1 MMSPSSLLLLTLASS
16 LTAVFA
22 QLPVTQIYHN
32 PHPGTWL
39 ENLAVRPN
47 GQILTTR
54 LDVPELYQVTPDPHN
69 PNPTLIYAFPSAL
82 STLGI
87 AELSATP
94 DVYAVLVGNFSLATI
109 SSQRGS
115 YSIWRVDMRP
125 SRPIVSKIADIPSA
139 VFPNGMVSLSAAEN
153 ALLVSD
159 STLGN
164 IWRFDLT
171 THTYEVVID
180 DSLMKKVS
188 PSVGEGVN
196 GIRLHGEY
204 LYFIN
209 SFGPFLA
216 RGPIYPNGTANG
228 KGNIVAYAP
237 DGEGS
242 FDDFTIDEDGTAYVA
257 TGVGNVITK
266 VTQEGVASVIA
277 GNLNS
282 SQIASPTSVAFGR
295 TEWDRWTIYVTTGG
309 GLEAPINGT
318 AVVGAQLVAVKLV

>member
-1 MMSPSSLLLLTLASS
+1 MSPSSLLLLTLASS
-16 LTAVFA
+16 LAVFA
-22 QLPVTQIYHN
+22 QLTVTQIYHN

-47 GQILTTR
+47 GQILATR
-54 LDVPELYQVTPDPHN
+54 LDIPELYQVTPDPHN
-69 PNPTLIYAFPSAL
+69 PKPTLIYAFPSTL
-82 STLGI
+82 GTLGI
-87 AELSATP
+87 AELPATP

-109 SSQRGS
+109 SSQPGS

-125 SRPIVSKIADIPSA
+125 SRPIVSKIVDITSA
-139 VFPNGMVSLSAAEN
+139 VFPNGMN

-159 STLGN
+159 STLDN
-164 IWRFDLT
+164 VWRFDLT
-171 THTYEVVID
+171 THAYEVVID
-180 DSLMKKVS
+180 DPLLKKVS
-188 PSVGEGVN
+188 PS
-196 GIRLHGEY
+196 Y

-216 RGPIYPNGTANG
+216 RVPIYPNGTANG
-228 KGNIVAYAP
+228 KGIIVAYAP

-242 FDDFTIDEDGTAYVA
+242 FDDFAIDEDGTAYVA
-257 TGVGNVITK
+257 TGMGNLITK
-266 VTQEGVASVIA
+266 VTEEGVASVIA

-318 AVVGAQLVAVKLV
+318 AVVGAQLVAVKLVSGVYGI

>member
-1 MMSPSSLLLLTLASS
+1 MSPSSLLLILLLSS
-16 LTAVFA
+16 LTTVFA

-47 GQILTTR
+47 GQILATR
-54 LDVPELYQVTPDPHN
+54 LDVPEIYQITPDPHN
-69 PNPTLIYAFPSAL
+69 PNPTLIYAFPSAIG
-82 STLGI
+82 TLGI
-87 AELSATP
+87 AELPATP

-109 SSQRGS
+109 SSQPGS

-125 SRPIVSKIADIPSA
+125 SRPIVSKIADIPPA
-139 VFPNGMVSLSAAEN
+139 VLPNGMVSLSAAEN

-164 IWRFDLT
+164 VWRFDLI
-171 THTYEVVID
+171 THAYEVAID
-180 DSLMKKVS
+180 DPLMKKVS

-209 SFGPFLA
+209 SYAPFLG
-216 RGPIYPNGTANG
+216 RVPIYPNGTAKG
-228 KGNIVAYAP
+228 KATIVAYAP

-242 FDDFTIDEDGTAYVA
+242 FDDFAIDEEGTAYVA
-257 TGVGNVITK
+257 TGLGNVITK
-266 VTQEGVASVIA
+266 VTEEGVASVIA

-282 SQIASPTSVAFGR
+282 SQIANPTSVAFGR
-295 TEWDRWTIYVTTGG
+295 KEWDRWTIYVTTGG

-318 AVVGAQLVAVKLV
+318 AVVGAQLVAVKLD

>member
-1 MMSPSSLLLLTLASS
+1 MSPSSLLLLTLASS
-16 LTAVFA
+16 LTTVFT
-22 QLPVTQIYHN
+22 QLQVTQIYHN

-47 GQILTTR
+47 GQILATR
-54 LDVPELYQVTPDPHN
+54 LDVSELYQVTPDPHN

-82 STLGI
+82 GTLGI
-87 AELSATP
+87 AELPATP

-109 SSQRGS
+109 SSQSGS
-115 YSIWRVDMRP
+115 YSIWRVNMRP

-164 IWRFDLT
+164 VWRFDLT
-171 THTYEVVID
+171 THAYEVVID
-180 DSLMKKVS
+180 DPLMKKVS

-216 RGPIYPNGTANG
+216 RVPIYPNGTANG

-237 DGEGS
+237 SGEGS
-242 FDDFTIDEDGTAYVA
+242 LDDFAIDEDGTAYVA

-266 VTQEGVASVIA
+266 VTEEGVASVIA

-295 TEWDRWTIYVTTGG
+295 KEWDRWTIYVTTGG

>member
-1 MMSPSSLLLLTLASS
+1 MPASSLLLLSVFSS

-22 QLPVTQIYHN
+22 RLPVTQIYHN
-32 PHPGTWL
+32 PLPGTWL

-47 GQILTTR
+47 GQILATR
-54 LDVPELYQVTPDPHN
+54 LDIPELYQITPDPHN
-69 PNPTLIYAFPSAL
+69 PNPTLIYTFPSAL
-82 STLGI
+82 GALGI
-87 AELSATP
+87 AELPATP
-94 DVYAVLVGNFSLATI
+94 DVYAVLVGNFSLATV
-109 SSQRGS
+109 SSQPGS
-115 YSIWRVDMRP
+115 YSIWRVDVRP

-139 VFPNGMVSLSAAEN
+139 VLPNGMVSLSAAEN

-164 IWRFDLT
+164 IWRFDLA
-171 THTYEVVID
+171 THAYEVVID
-180 DSLMKKVS
+180 DPLMKKVL

-209 SFGPFLA
+209 SYAPLLA
-216 RGPIYPNGTANG
+216 RVPIHPNGTANG
-228 KGNIVAYAP
+228 KGTIVAYAP
-237 DGEGS
+237 AGEGS
-242 FDDFTIDEDGTAYVA
+242 FDDFAIDEEGTAYVA
-257 TGVGNVITK
+257 SGVGNAITK
-266 VTQEGVASVIA
+266 VTAAGVASVIA

-282 SQIASPTSVAFGR
+282 SEIASPTSVAFGR

-318 AVVGAQLVAVKLV
+318 AVVGAQLVAVKLD